1 MAVKRKPA
9 DSSSSPVSWTME
21 NELKLYKAALK
32 YKPAG
37 ILKHFNMALIH
48 HELTKSGMRDVTTQ
62 MIWDHLGELYDLPA
76 ANALET
82 GVPAL
87 DETENE
93 FSLPKKDFME
103 VLNEMKKSDTPTN
116 KDTKET
122 ETKEEIS
129 KKTSVSTPSVPAGG
143 NSETPKTGS
152 KRPTRSTPGSGPAS
166 AAKRRK

>member
-1 MAVKRKPA
+1 MAVKRKTP
-9 DSSSSPVSWTME
+9 DSSCTSPINWTIE

-48 HELTKSGMRDVTTQ
+48 NELTKSGMRDVTTQ
-62 MIWDHLGELYDLPA
+62 IIWEHLGELYDLPA

-82 GVPAL
+82 NVQAL
-87 DETENE
+87 VEGETE
-93 FSLPKKDFME
+93 FSLPKKDFIE
-103 VLNEMKKSDTPTN
+103 VLNEMKKSDTN
-116 KDTKET
+116 KESI
-122 ETKEEIS
+122 EAKEEIAS
-129 KKTSVSTPSVPAGG
+129 KKISVATPSSTT
-143 NSETPKTGS
+143 SETPKTGT